1 MFIQA
6 SSIKTQTNKYSNIY
20 KSNNNNFFN
29 IKNLFSN
36 QFVENCQNYLTCE
49 ACLKKSD
56 RCGWCYS
63 DDLCKS
69 GNSIGATSSYNFC
82 PYEDW
87 ENKNCKKRN
96 CNEFKNQLACITD
109 ENCFWCESFSEKY
122 KYKKI
127 ETLNNKTNF
136 NSVVLGI
143 CEENEYKYNRN
154 CKIKYDINDFFKN
167 PNFYKSKNSNKILN
181 EEFKQTTTLDMY
193 NFKNNNKY
201 IATINDN
208 SINTKDNLIKSSLV
222 NNIDTNNKNNPEKG
236 FLNYKEFLKNLKFY
250 MILNN
255 IELPSVYDSI
265 SNPAGIYEFQKKL
278 IKENFSKE
286 IAKNEKMPNY
296 NKDITPLKNINLDVK
311 NLYLTA
317 ENILSKDSKK
327 EKIGISKKL
336 ALEQLIGMFIFNDID
351 PPIRKGN
358 NFNMKEY
365 KILEKIANE
374 KWTEFL
380 EGKKIKIN
388 DFKIILEYNKDDPES
403 VEDISKTVEKVI
415 FKYLKKIFLN
425 KYT

>member
-1 MFIQA
+1 LFIQA

-208 SINTKDNLIKSSLV
+208 SIR
-222 NNIDTNNKNNPEKG
+222 
-236 FLNYKEFLKNLKFY
+236 
-250 MILNN
+250 
-255 IELPSVYDSI
+255 
-265 SNPAGIYEFQKKL
+265 IYEFQKKL